1 MRPLLLFAMVVN
13 MATVASAGQVKSDTA
28 EAKMIADAHI
38 HHGLSHQN
46 GHVVPQNFDF
56 FPQRNVQ
63 IISFP
68 MPIHRGGTGDLMSLI
83 EAETVEMN
91 ILSERNKKF
100 QLISSNIDFCE
111 NPNSEQLAVFL
122 SIEYFHGVF
131 NGDPDNVEK
140 YRNLGVRSITII
152 DNEHDRFFNDDKLTV
167 FGKQIIRQMNAVGVL
182 VDISHLSEQ
191 HMIEIIHFSEKPVIA
206 SHSGA
211 RAVSK
216 NDGGLSDAVLEALKI
231 SGGFA
236 FTTFNKNDLFLP
248 GEVDVNSMDKFIE
261 HVVYLTQTLGP
272 DHVGIGSDYQAM
284 GKYVPKALNEIN
296 TYQQIHEALKE
307 AGFFESDIESIMSGT
322 FLNAL
327 GVSYCN

>member
-1 MRPLLLFAMVVN
+1 MVVN

-28 EAKMIADAHI
+28 QAKVIADAHI

-46 GHVVPQNFDF
+46 AHVKLQNFDF
-56 FPQRNVQ
+56 FAQRNVQ
-63 IISFP
+63 VISFP
-68 MPIHRGGTGDLMSLI
+68 MPIRREETGDLISLV
-83 EAETVEMN
+83 EAEIGDMN
-91 ILSERNKKF
+91 VLSERNKKF
-100 QLISSNIDFCE
+100 KLISSNSGFCE

-140 YRNLGVRSITII
+140 YRNLGIRSITIM
-152 DNEHDRFFNDDKLTV
+152 DNEHDRFFNDDNLTI
-167 FGKQIIRQMNAVGVL
+167 FGKQIIRQMNAAGVL

-191 HMIEIIHFSEKPVIA
+191 HMIEVIHFSIKPVIA

-211 RAVSK
+211 RTVSK
-216 NDGGLSDAVLEALKI
+216 NDGGLSDAVLEAMKI
-231 SGGFA
+231 NGGFV

-248 GEVDVNSMDKFIE
+248 GEEDINGIDKFIE
-261 HVVYLTQTLGP
+261 HVAHLIQTLGP

-284 GKYVPKALNEIN
+284 GKYVPNALNEIN
-296 TYQQIHEALKE
+296 TYQQIQEALQE
-307 AGFFESDIESIMSGT
+307 AGFSESDIESIMSGT

-327 GVSYCN
+327 GVSYCS